1 MLDGRAL
8 NCVPINN
15 APGTVMTMMDPSNV
29 VNVFVAGKLVKHN
42 GNLVG
47 VDVEKLKREVELS
60 SERVLERIMSVP
72 IPVDGLNS
80 APGYTPSKFGS
91 CCVGDDYDVRP

>member
-15 APGTVMTMMDPSNV
+15 APGTVMTMMNPSNV

-42 GNLVG
+42 GKLVG
-47 VDVEKLKREVELS
+47 VDVEKLKR
-60 SERVLERIMSVP
+60 
-72 IPVDGLNS
+72 G
-80 APGYTPSKFGS
+80 
-91 CCVGDDYDVRP
+91 

>member
-72 IPVDGLNS
+72 I
-80 APGYTPSKFGS
+80 
-91 CCVGDDYDVRP
+91 R